1 MPELPEVETIRRVLE
16 PQLQNRTIEK
26 VTVNHKDAVAYPSVD
41 DFCLGLTGQMVSHIQ
56 RRGKFL
62 IICMKSG
69 DRVILHLR
77 MTGGLLFTP
86 KNYPEEKYTHLIFH
100 FDQGQ
105 KLLFSDMRR
114 FGRFWFLK
122 KEEKDTFSGIAKLGI
137 EPFDPKLSAD
147 YLKTYLG
154 IRKKAIKTCLLD
166 QSIIAGIGNIYS
178 DEILFAAKILP
189 SRPANSLTDKEW
201 KCLAVTIPERLEY
214 FIENNASTN
223 WFLALVALAVII
235 IFNIWGKGMFKIIPI
250 LMGVV
255 ISYVV
260 ALIMNAMG
268 ITNPDGSAILNF
280 SSVSTANWI
289 VFRRCSSQNLT

>member
-147 YLKTYLG
+147 YLKTK
-154 IRKKAIKTCLLD
+154 R
-166 QSIIAGIGNIYS
+166 
-178 DEILFAAKILP
+178 
-189 SRPANSLTDKEW
+189 SRPACSIRTPS
-201 KCLAVTIPERLEY
+201 PELE
-214 FIENNASTN
+214 
-223 WFLALVALAVII
+223 
-235 IFNIWGKGMFKIIPI
+235 
-250 LMGVV
+250 
-255 ISYVV
+255 ISIRMKFYLPRKFFRP
-260 ALIMNAMG
+260 ARQ
-268 ITNPDGSAILNF
+268 
-280 SSVSTANWI
+280 TA
-289 VFRRCSSQNLT
+289 

>member
-1 MPELPEVETIRRVLE
+1 
-16 PQLQNRTIEK
+16 
-26 VTVNHKDAVAYPSVD
+26 
-41 DFCLGLTGQMVSHIQ
+41 MVSHIQ

-154 IRKKAIKTCLLD
+154 TRKKAIKTCLLD
-166 QSIIAGIGNIYS
+166 QNIIAGIGNIYS

-201 KCLAVTIPERLEY
+201 KCLAVTITERLEY
-214 FIENNASTN
+214 FIEKNAISAEDYLETKGKDYRNTPFLRIYGHSGEPCPVCGST
-223 WFLALVALAVII
+223 LCRTTI
-235 IFNIWGKGMFKIIPI
+235 GGR
-250 LMGVV
+250 
-255 ISYVV
+255 
-260 ALIMNAMG
+260 
-268 ITNPDGSAILNF
+268 
-280 SSVSTANWI
+280 SSVYCE
-289 VFRRCSSQNLT
+289 RCQQ